1 MEKRNHKF
9 FLYFLPVFILPL
21 FIVYFGCESKTFES
35 VVWGAIVSSI
45 VMTGGIL
52 SLRFTLNRSINIFLG
67 TLIGGILLRLLII
80 LLSGFYIRYFS
91 DLNVKD
97 YFISLLGYYFTLQ
110 FFEVMYF
117 NRGIKKYKRD
127 VNR

>member
-1 MEKRNHKF
+1 MKKRNHKF

-52 SLRFTLNRSINIFLG
+52 SLRFTLNRSMKIFLG

-97 YFISLLGYYFTLQ
+97 YFISLLGYYFALQ
-110 FFEVMYF
+110 FIEIIYF
-117 NRGIKKYKRD
+117 NKSAKSIR
-127 VNR
+127 